1 MNKSRKF
8 TAFTVIVFFLTAI
21 SGAVRAQDDEFEKN
35 FLEDR
40 VFAAG
45 LIAGT
50 NFSQVDGDYFA
61 GYYKIGL
68 NIGGIGYAKLGKQV
82 ALSWEILYS
91 QKGSKSNLTGIH
103 GTDSVLIKKYGINLN
118 YAEIPVM
125 INFFDKHKSH
135 VGIGVSY
142 SRLINSSENITT
154 DHSFS
159 IDQEKYPF
167 KKSDYNILLGG
178 QLHLWKGF
186 FLNIRYQYSL
196 LPVRTEIPT
205 DFSRAKQ
212 YNNLWTVRVMYLFY

>member
-8 TAFTVIVFFLTAI
+8 VAFTVIVFFLTAI
-21 SGAVRAQDDEFEKN
+21 HAPVFAQEGTFEEN

-40 VFAAG
+40 IFAAG
-45 LIAGT
+45 VVAGT
-50 NFSQVDGDYFA
+50 NFAQVDGDYFA

-68 NIGGIGYAKLGKQV
+68 NVGGIGYAKIKKNV

-103 GTDSVLIKKYGINLN
+103 GSDSVLIKKYGISLN

-135 VGIGVSY
+135 ACIGLSY
-142 SRLINSSENITT
+142 NVLVNSSENITT
-154 DHSFS
+154 DHSFA
-159 IDQEKYPF
+159 IDQNKYPF
-167 KKSDYNILLGG
+167 KKNDLEILVGG

-186 FLNIRYQYSL
+186 FLNMRWQYSL
-196 LPVRTEIPT
+196 LPVRTEIPVA
-205 DFSRAKQ
+205 FARAKQ
-212 YNNLWTVRVMYLFY
+212 YNNLWTVRLMYLFF